1 MSRAASPRKVKTLPT
16 AIVPAASAEI
26 VTVLASGEGI
36 LPQRRRSTKPTH
48 KERLV
53 AVLGSLLGEGTQV
66 AELNFTTALAAR
78 SSATLRALAADLE
91 CYSGFCLDHPRPGLP
106 ASPERL
112 TGYIG
117 HLEARRQSPATIS
130 RKVASLGAV
139 HRILDLPSA
148 TAAPLV
154 RDALRGMRK
163 RQGVA
168 QRQAGPLRF
177 GAEIGREP
185 AKGLTLT
192 ALLDACG
199 GDPPGLRDAALL
211 SLGYDAGLRVS
222 ELVAATCESVQL
234 QDDGSGLLHIE
245 RSKTDQLGEGSYVW
259 VSPDTMRRIALWRDV
274 SAISAGPLF
283 CRIAVRRRKVV
294 LARRALTMA
303 DLAPNAKVDRERMAA
318 VQARDPGVTYAIG
331 SAALTPTAVRHIIK
345 RRARAAADAGLVTLM
360 GKKLDRAIAAL
371 STHSL
376 RVGLTQ
382 ELFAGGAD
390 AGPVAQALR
399 WTSTSTALR
408 YGRKLAPASNAAAA
422 MLGKVRR

>member
-1 MSRAASPRKVKTLPT
+1 MSRSKPPKSTQTLPA
-16 AIVPAASAEI
+16 AIVPVASAEI

-36 LPQRRRSTKPTH
+36 LPQRRRASRPTH
-48 KERLV
+48 EERLV
-53 AVLGSLLGEGTQV
+53 AVLGPLLGEGAEV

-91 CYSGFCLDHPRPGLP
+91 CYSAFCWTSPRPGLP

-112 TGYIG
+112 TEYIG
-117 HLEARRQSPATIS
+117 HLEAKRQSPATIS
-130 RKVASLGAV
+130 RKLASLGAV

-192 ALLDACG
+192 ALLDGCS

-222 ELVAATCESVQL
+222 ELVAAAHENLEVQN
-234 QDDGSGLLHIE
+234 DGSGLLHIE
-245 RSKTDQLGEGSYVW
+245 RSKTDQLGEGSFVW
-259 VSPDTMRRIALWRDV
+259 VSPDTMRRIARWCEV
-274 SAISAGPLF
+274 SGIGQGPLF
-283 CRIAVRRRKVV
+283 CRIAVRRSKAVP
-294 LARRALTMA
+294 ARRALTMA

-318 VQARDPGVTYAIG
+318 VPARDAGVTFVIG

-360 GKKLDRAIAAL
+360 GKQLDRAIAAL

-382 ELFAGGAD
+382 DLFASGID

-422 MLGKVRR
+422 MLGQVRR